1 MRYAADLVAVI
12 FYLRTTL
19 EFGDKVQPGR
29 CPPSLEQLFGK
40 GGALAFP
47 FLVAGWGAAYR
58 LENKRIPATFDHTVD
73 DAGQSGDR
81 CGTLCCFRNRPNS
94 GYAAARTR
102 GVSGRPNLKMIFRS
116 DRAEV

>member
-47 FLVAGWGAAYR
+47 FLVAGWRAAFR
-58 LENKRIPATFDHTVD
+58 LENKRIAATFDHTVD
-73 DAGQSGDR
+73 DARQTGNR
-81 CGTLCCFRNRPNS
+81 CSTLCCFRNRPNS
-94 GYAAARTR
+94 RYPAARTR
-102 GVSGRPNLKMIFRS
+102 YVYGRPYLETHCPS
-116 DRAEV
+116 